1 MGSGISLSKDQVIY
15 IIKRDLRSDFL
26 IRENMKPKFTEDGVE
41 IYYDFS
47 DEANLIKDITEIDM
61 FRRKEFRLG
70 YQ

>member
-70 YQ
+70 YK